1 LHHVSLFHITK
12 ANQMSFAAQGV
23 QAVAYQYAA
32 ARYAA
37 QLQQQAY
44 AARLSTCYPPPAPI
58 IRHGQGQ
65 GFGAPQQQQPG
76 APVGEGE
83 GEGEGIRRGAA
94 RPAPIP
100 RFAARR
106 RTRAGPVSAPAP
118 SVSTFE
124 ITGRDLT
131 RCNYFSNLL
140 FNYNERIDL
149 LRRLSGVDGGGHSS
163 FVIFFVWRSWPP
175 RP

>member
-1 LHHVSLFHITK
+1 
-12 ANQMSFAAQGV
+12 MSFAAQGV

-83 GEGEGIRRGAA
+83 RG
-94 RPAPIP
+94 RVGNPTGCG
-100 RFAARR
+100 
-106 RTRAGPVSAPAP
+106 RTRADPAFRSTPTDTSGACIGASA
-118 SVSTFE
+118 V
-124 ITGRDLT
+124 
-131 RCNYFSNLL
+131 
-140 FNYNERIDL
+140 
-149 LRRLSGVDGGGHSS
+149 
-163 FVIFFVWRSWPP
+163 RSDV
-175 RP
+175 